1 MEKPFRKQFTE
12 PSPSLLRR
20 LLFACLCAVLCGGAL
35 FLFFRYLALPLLPF
49 ALSFLLA
56 GALQK
61 PLDLLTRRLRL
72 PRGLLG
78 GVLVTVLFFGFGFL
92 LYEIIAALLSFFGSL
107 VSDHAASLR
116 DAVNAAAEAL
126 KAQLSRLPLFSA
138 DGKSTFFEKL
148 FSGVDSAGKSVLR
161 SATESLGAKLPV
173 WLSALAAAVPKIVI
187 FLIVTFIASI
197 WITADYPRICAYF
210 CKMLDGKSL
219 GTVKKVRFHALATLR
234 KSLRAYGALLLL
246 TFAQL
251 WLGLFLLGI
260 ENAAAPAALI
270 AVVDILPVL
279 GTGTVLIPWA
289 LLCLATSRVHL
300 CIGLL
305 ILYAVITIVR
315 EVAEP
320 KLVGKSIGMYPPL
333 TLLSM
338 YLGMKL
344 FGIAGLFLLP
354 LSLQILLCLRRSGK
368 QGADC

>member
-1 MEKPFRKQFTE
+1 MEKPFRKQFSE

-49 ALSFLLA
+49 VLAFLLA

-61 PLDLLTRRLRL
+61 PLDLLARRLRL

-78 GVLVTVLFFGFGFL
+78 GVLVTVLFFGLGFL

-116 DAVNAAAEAL
+116 DAVNAAAEAI
-126 KAQLSRLPLFSA
+126 KTQLSRLPLFSA
-138 DGKSTFFEKL
+138 DGKSTFIEKL

-173 WLSALAAAVPKIVI
+173 WLSSLAAAVPKIVV

-234 KSLRAYGALLLL
+234 KSLRAYGIL
-246 TFAQL
+246 
-251 WLGLFLLGI
+251 LFLLGI

-333 TLLSM
+333 TLLTM

-368 QGADC
+368 KEAGG